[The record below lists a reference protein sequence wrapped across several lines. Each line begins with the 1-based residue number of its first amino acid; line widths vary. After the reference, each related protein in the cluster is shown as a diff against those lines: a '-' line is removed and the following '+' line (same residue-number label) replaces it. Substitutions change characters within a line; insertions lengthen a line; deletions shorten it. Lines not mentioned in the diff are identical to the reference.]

1 MQVTLPDKPLF
12 TPREIKE
19 LGICSDTK
27 FYQLVADGE
36 IVAHKF
42 GRHTKVTRDN
52 LLAYLARRPAIK
64 PKRRAA

>member
-1 MQVTLPDKPLF
+1 MVVTLPNKPLF
-12 TPREIKE
+12 SPREIKE

-36 IVAHKF
+36 IIAHKF

-52 LLAYLARRPAIK
+52 LLAYLESRPALQ